1 MQNRKNTLHYL
12 TQEIRDSF
20 NRMFLLAI
28 AGIVGCVLLDNV
40 FAVPLIWKMTIGE
53 INVLY
58 YLRESLCVGFYGL
71 FVIPLMTAL
80 PYSLGYYRD
89 IQAGITRNVISKT
102 GMTVYC
108 VGKMVSVFF
117 SGFLSCV
124 CGLGIFS
131 ILVSCFRPLGIKE
144 QAMEYEGMP
153 FSGYYISEQYT
164 TYLLIRLLLFGVWCG
179 LWCLV
184 ALCVSAYVQK
194 ASIILAS
201 ITVLLFAWNTLNNL
215 LGIHAVYRP
224 ASWFSGYYGL
234 GSDTATAM
242 GCVLFTLATV
252 SVLWFIFHRKVKQN
266 LYMG

>member
-102 GMTVYC
+102 GMTVNC

-117 SGFLSCV
+117 LDF
-124 CGLGIFS
+124 F
-131 ILVSCFRPLGIKE
+131 P
-144 QAMEYEGMP
+144 
-153 FSGYYISEQYT
+153 
-164 TYLLIRLLLFGVWCG
+164 
-179 LWCLV
+179 
-184 ALCVSAYVQK
+184 
-194 ASIILAS
+194 
-201 ITVLLFAWNTLNNL
+201 
-215 LGIHAVYRP
+215 
-224 ASWFSGYYGL
+224 
-234 GSDTATAM
+234 
-242 GCVLFTLATV
+242 V
-252 SVLWFIFHRKVKQN
+252 SVVWVYFQFLFPVFGH
-266 LYMG
+266 